1 MGGMHDFKPFLGGK
15 IMHTTEKIA
24 KNHAY
29 RHKRYRGAAKIT
41 HTTAFDA
48 AMFWSSKIVIL
59 SASFMPPCRVG
70 CFHCDC
76 AASGCCTNRMRIDRY
91 WSKVPLLSCTCAGI
105 LLPL

>member
-48 AMFWSSKIVIL
+48 AMFSQAIHFAFSDTEMAEI
-59 SASFMPPCRVG
+59 R
-70 CFHCDC
+70 
-76 AASGCCTNRMRIDRY
+76 T
-91 WSKVPLLSCTCAGI
+91 AG
-105 LLPL
+105 PM

>member
-1 MGGMHDFKPFLGGK
+1 MGGMHDFRSFWGAK

-48 AMFWSSKIVIL
+48 AMFSQAIHFAFSDTEMAEIRTAGPHIYAGFPLLHKPRV
-59 SASFMPPCRVG
+59 CRV
-70 CFHCDC
+70 
-76 AASGCCTNRMRIDRY
+76 RIPARFR
-91 WSKVPLLSCTCAGI
+91 KC
-105 LLPL
+105 